1 MIPEENKRLILID
14 DDPVTNVINTRII
27 SRHLSQQV
35 IVFTDAHEALDQ
47 LKEWTTVRSLEFPDI
62 IFLDIN
68 MPQMDG
74 WDFLNEFQKLPD
86 HFHKKCRVI
95 MLTSSIDL
103 SDVKRSKT
111 YTSVTDFISKPLTP
125 EKLRALLSTIA

>member
-1 MIPEENKRLILID
+1 MIPGQNMKFLLID

-27 SRHLSQQV
+27 RRHLSLQV
-35 IVFTDAHEALDQ
+35 IVFTDAFKALDQ
-47 LKEWTTVRSLEFPDI
+47 LKEWSTTRWHEFPDI

-86 HFHKKCRVI
+86 HVHQKCRIV
-95 MLTSSIDL
+95 MLTSSIDF
-103 SDVKRSKT
+103 SDIKRSKT
-111 YTSVTDFISKPLTP
+111 YSSVTDFISKPLTVD
-125 EKLRALLSTIA
+125 KLNTLL